1 MKNHPS
7 NRTSACLLLAAFL
20 ILASCATTPPAP
32 VSSSRTTLQQGV
44 PGGVFVKT
52 TDMSGRVTAID
63 RATETAT
70 LMDSNGKRFPVT
82 LGPGAVN
89 FDQVKVG
96 DLVKAQVTEELAVSL
111 EDERVPQRDSSA
123 GVAVLAPRGA
133 QPGGVVAGSTRL
145 TATVVGTDPVNRNAT
160 LRFEDG
166 GVKTLPIRGDVDLGK
181 LSVGQRVVFN
191 VNRMVAIKL
200 EKS

>member
-1 MKNHPS
+1 
-7 NRTSACLLLAAFL
+7 
-20 ILASCATTPPAP
+20 
-32 VSSSRTTLQQGV
+32 
-44 PGGVFVKT
+44 
-52 TDMSGRVTAID
+52 
-63 RATETAT
+63 
-70 LMDSNGKRFPVT
+70 MDSSGKRFPVT
-82 LGPGAVN
+82 VGPGAVN

-111 EDERVPQRDSSA
+111 EDERVPQRDSAA

-191 VNRMVAIKL
+191 VNRMVAIKV